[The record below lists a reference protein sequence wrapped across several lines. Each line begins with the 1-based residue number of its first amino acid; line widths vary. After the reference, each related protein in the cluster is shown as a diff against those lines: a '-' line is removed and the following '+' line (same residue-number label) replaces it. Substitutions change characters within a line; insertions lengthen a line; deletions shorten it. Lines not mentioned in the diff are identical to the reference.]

1 MGTKGQIIDNP
12 VTGERFRWHLTEAD
26 TGGRLARAEMW
37 VRPGGGVSVEHF
49 HPHSEERF
57 EVVGGRMSLERGGET
72 HVLLGG
78 DCDKVA
84 PGVPH
89 RWCNA
94 GEEELHLFI
103 EVTDP
108 HGFEDMIEDAFEAA
122 RSGDVAASGRMKLLR
137 GAVFAQAHA
146 ASFVATSPPPA
157 LQRVVVPPLAL
168 LGRLLSSRRAAPVQA
183 PSAT

>member
-1 MGTKGQIIDNP
+1 MATAGQIVDNP

-26 TGGRLARAEMW
+26 TDGKLARAEVW
-37 VRPGGGVSVEHF
+37 VRPGGGVRVEHF
-49 HPHSEERF
+49 HPYSEERF
-57 EVVGGRMSLERGGET
+57 EVLEGRMTLERDGET

-78 DCDKVA
+78 DRCKVA

-94 GEEELHLFI
+94 GDEELHLFL

-108 HGFEDMIEDAFEAA
+108 HGFEQMIEDGF
-122 RSGDVAASGRMKLLR
+122 AASHAGQVDAQGRMKLLP
-137 GAVFAQAHA
+137 GSEFARVHA
-146 ASFVATSPPPA
+146 DAIRVTSPPRW
-157 LQRVVVPPLAL
+157 LQRIVIPPLAWL
-168 LGRLLSSRRAAPVQA
+168 NRVAARGGSARA